1 MIMRAYRIYYY
12 APLGVNEL
20 RDVFIAESKIKAIKD
35 FIIENKGK
43 YNVAFRESSCKRDR
57 FRLSHT

>member
-12 APLGVNEL
+12 APLEVNGL

-43 YNVAFRESSCKRDR
+43 YNVAFALEI
-57 FRLSHT
+57 

>member
-12 APLGVNEL
+12 APVEVTGL
-20 RDVFIAESKIKAIKD
+20 RDVFIAESKIKAMKD

-43 YNVAFRESSCKRDR
+43 YNVAFALEIYDER
-57 FRLSHT
+57 FNY

>member
-12 APLGVNEL
+12 APVEVTEL
-20 RDVFIAESKIKAIKD
+20 RDVFIAESKIKAMKD

-43 YNVAFRESSCKRDR
+43 YNVAFALE
-57 FRLSHT
+57 F

>member
-12 APLGVNEL
+12 APIGVDNL
-20 RDVFIAESKIKAIKD
+20 RDVFIVENKLEAIKA

-43 YNVAFRESSCKRDR
+43 YNVAFALEV
-57 FRLSHT
+57 